1 MYYRIVFNNVPLVG
15 FKDSLTR
22 NFRTFYLLYDM
33 KNWTYLTPSILENA
47 DFWNVFTK
55 RNFLNSH
62 ICYIFM
68 HSFELLGW
76 NYRVPGV
83 FVKIFAFKDEKRAK
97 KNQTGSKI
105 SRARAVCSNLCWR
118 KPTRAIVFAL
128 WKTKKMCFYK
138 HNFAFFFIIK
148 VSILI

>member
-62 ICYIFM
+62 ICYI
-68 HSFELLGW
+68 LLCILS
-76 NYRVPGV
+76 NYWVGIIESQAFSWRFLPSKMKNARKRTKPEVKFHERAL
-83 FVKIFAFKDEKRAK
+83 FVQICADANQHERSSSHDEKQRK
-97 KNQTGSKI
+97 CVFI
-105 SRARAVCSNLCWR
+105 S
-118 KPTRAIVFAL
+118 T
-128 WKTKKMCFYK
+128 
-138 HNFAFFFIIK
+138 
-148 VSILI
+148 ILLFSL